1 MPHSGRLL
9 KSIGLK
15 KLFNI
20 IYISKN
26 TELKLKVKINFI
38 ILEPVYVLSVDR
50 LYSIRVEGKASIGN
64 EVGSKTLFSMTA
76 DASRPF
82 RRIEG

>member
-1 MPHSGRLL
+1 MLHYKFLL
-9 KSIGLK
+9 KIICLK

-20 IYISKN
+20 IYTSKSI
-26 TELKLKVKINFI
+26 ELKLKVKINFI
-38 ILEPVYVLSVDR
+38 IHEPVYVLSVDR

-64 EVGSKTLFSMTA
+64 EVGSKTWFSITA
-76 DASRPF
+76 DASKPF